1 MVWLQE
7 FRSSESFVVATV
19 STAIFTDLF
28 IYVMIVPI
36 MPTALIDR
44 IGASEKDVQLWVSIL
59 LAVYGGSILLGS
71 PFFGY
76 FADHCKQ
83 RQLPFV
89 VGLVALTASTGL
101 FALARSFPVLIVARA
116 LQGLSAA
123 AVWIVGLSIIADNV
137 PSERVGEAM
146 GYTTVA
152 LSWGSLLGP
161 ALGGIMYDKVGF
173 HGAFIVPICLLIA
186 DVIMRFAMIETKKS
200 TQVDDSFCNETH
212 SSSASEAESA
222 TKSFPYLSPDEQTPL
237 LGSSKSEVKNGQ
249 IERKASVTVF
259 SLLRSPRLPLALAT
273 IVMISIVIS
282 SLDATLPLFVIEK
295 FNWSPSGAGLIF
307 TVPAI
312 ASFSTIYIAEHASKI
327 GTRILGAAG
336 FMLVA
341 ISWFLMQLVQHN
353 TTNDIVLLAV
363 ILAVLGAS
371 ISTVQMIAMTEVSY
385 AVEEH
390 EIEFPGAFGDKL
402 PIAQAYALFNMGL
415 AGGQLLGPVI
425 AGTIRVHAGWSG
437 LMITLGACC
446 GLMSLPLLLFR
457 QRTIER
463 TEYQTEESA

>member
-19 STAIFTDLF
+19 STAIFT
-28 IYVMIVPI
+28 IIPI

-44 IGASEKDVQLWVSIL
+44 MGASEQDGTKCSQLFRDPPAKTSSVQLWVSIL
-59 LAVYGGSILLGS
+59 LAVYGGSILFGS

-76 FADHCKQ
+76 FADHCKL
-83 RQLPFV
+83 RQVPFV
-89 VGLVALTASTGL
+89 VGLVALAASTGL
-101 FALARSFPVLIVARA
+101 FALARSFPVLIIART
-116 LQGLSAA
+116 LQGISAA
-123 AVWIVGLSIIADNV
+123 AVWIVGLSIIVDNV

-173 HGAFIVPICLLIA
+173 YGAFIVPICLLVA
-186 DVIMRFAMIETKKS
+186 DLIMRFAMIETKKS
-200 TQVDDSFCNETH
+200 TEVNDSLCNESC
-212 SSSASEAESA
+212 SSFASGSESA
-222 TKSFPYLSPDEQTPL
+222 TESFPYLSPDEQSPL
-237 LGSSKSEVKNGQ
+237 LGLSKSEVKNGQ
-249 IERKASVTVF
+249 KGETKASVTVF
-259 SLLRSPRLPLALAT
+259 NLLRSQRLPLALAT

-295 FNWSPSGAGLIF
+295 FHWSPSGAGLIF
-307 TVPAI
+307 VVPAI

-327 GTRILGAAG
+327 GSRIIGAVA

-341 ISWFLMQLVQHN
+341 MSWFLMQLVKHN
-353 TTNDIVLLAV
+353 TTNDKVLLV
-363 ILAVLGAS
+363 GILAVLGAS
-371 ISTVQMIAMTEVSY
+371 ISTIQMIAMTEVSY

-390 EIEFPGAFGDKL
+390 EAEFPGAFGDTL

-425 AGTIRVHAGWSG
+425 AGTIRVHAGWSA
-437 LMITLGACC
+437 LMVTLGRPIK
-446 GLMSLPLLLFR
+446 S
-457 QRTIER
+457 
-463 TEYQTEESA
+463 TETQTEEGA